1 MVKNCKIVQSLYKNA
16 FFSNKPPK
24 FRGISNKKAYFSSN
38 YRQKLGYYREK
49 TIFAL

>member
-1 MVKNCKIVQSLYKNA
+1 MVKNRKIVQSPHKNA